1 MSVIIR
7 DYYCYKFQIRP
18 GIFNPMLHGKHLFQQ
33 FAVDTYIKIETN
45 RLEYISK
52 HQTELQ
58 ADLYQGL
65 WDSLM
70 EGENK
75 GAQAGK

>member
-1 MSVIIR
+1 
-7 DYYCYKFQIRP
+7 
-18 GIFNPMLHGKHLFQQ
+18 MLHGKHLFQQ